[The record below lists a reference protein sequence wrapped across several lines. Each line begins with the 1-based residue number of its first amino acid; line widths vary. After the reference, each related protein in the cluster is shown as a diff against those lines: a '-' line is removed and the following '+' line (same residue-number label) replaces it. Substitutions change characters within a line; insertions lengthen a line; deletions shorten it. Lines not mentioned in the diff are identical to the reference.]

1 MKKTLTALV
10 TAACLTMAPTSVSLQ
25 TPPAA
30 TVEEKK
36 ERPKHNRK
44 EKEDIHWQDKLDDI
58 NRSVFCVRNDTT
70 YFGIQGIINQV
81 GHGTGFA
88 YKKNE
93 DGRIY
98 LFTNKHVVTDK
109 NLKTFFNSIFFNDIT
124 IGIVEY
130 KYSLVQGTFDH
141 NLEDDISL
149 ELVRT
154 KDAPI
159 DTAVLLTKDIPENL
173 HVSEAYIVDPNFEPK
188 LGDQTYAFGCHFGNI
203 KFMTSGKVGNVNDTA
218 DYPTEVPG
226 YLLIDG
232 TVNFGASG
240 GPIFIRRGNDLYLAG
255 QTGGYLG
262 SSGSNIGYAS
272 KLKHLLPT
280 WELEND

>member
-1 MKKTLTALV
+1 MKKTLTALI
-10 TAACLTMAPTSVSLQ
+10 TAACLTMDPTFVSFQ

-36 ERPKHNRK
+36 ERPGHEQK
-44 EKEDIHWQDKLDDI
+44 EKENIHWQDKLDDI
-58 NRSVFCVRNDTT
+58 SHSVFCIRNNTT
-70 YFGIQGIINQV
+70 YFRIQGTINQV
-81 GHGTGFA
+81 RHGTGFA

-93 DGRIY
+93 NGRVY
-98 LFTNKHVVTDK
+98 LFTNKHVVTDNK
-109 NLKTFFNSIFFNDIT
+109 FKTFFNGIT

-130 KYSLVQGTFDH
+130 KYSLVQGAFDY

-154 KDAPI
+154 KDVPI
-159 DTAVLLTKDIPENL
+159 DTAVLLTEDIPENL
-173 HVSEAYIVDPNFEPK
+173 HVSDAYIVDPNFEPK
-188 LGDQTYAFGCHFGNI
+188 LGDKTYAFGCHFGNI
-203 KFMTSGKVGNVNDTA
+203 KFMTSGEVGNVNDTTG
-218 DYPTEVPG
+218 YPTEVPG

-232 TVNFGASG
+232 TVNVGASG
-240 GPIFIRRGNDLYLAG
+240 GPIFIRKGNDLYLAG
-255 QTGGYLG
+255 QTSGFLG
-262 SSGSNIGYAS
+262 SSGSNICYAS